1 MDHGYE
7 DIITCSRP
15 RDPHRCRM
23 SNADRAAQFS
33 PFAALTG
40 FDDVIRETGRLTEG
54 RIELEE
60 NRWEE
65 LNAILRSLLER
76 VARQPW
82 VAVTHF
88 VPDRRKEGG
97 AYRRTEGHVKRID
110 SLEGVLVLTDRTV
123 IPLRDIVSIEE

>member
-1 MDHGYE
+1 MERGYE
-7 DIITCSRP
+7 DIMACSRP

-23 SNADRAAQFS
+23 SNGDRAAQFS

-40 FDDVIRETGRLTEG
+40 FEDVIEETGRLTDG

-65 LNAILRSLLER
+65 LNAILCSLLER
-76 VARQPW
+76 IQKQPW

-110 SLEGVLVLTDRTV
+110 ALEGILVLTDHRV
-123 IPLRDIVSIEE
+123 IPLREIVAIEE